1 MIADLVLVAILVLAA
16 LLGMKA
22 GLFDMLGRLLLLLLS
37 LGLTLLLLGPVT
49 GFLTRLPWLEPV
61 GEWLAH
67 PVVKTFEDT
76 AVSIEEAIERFA
88 LPPLLEALMSSQ
100 MPEGVSGANQALPE
114 LTAALFRFALM
125 AAVFVILFTLIAF
138 LVHRLTRLMTR
149 WSDSLPVIGSLNRLG
164 GFLAGAV
171 FGLIVINM
179 LLLLSG
185 LLAPYIPATATMI
198 ESSRLARYLYLANFL
213 TELVRT
219 S

>member
-1 MIADLVLVAILVLAA
+1 
-16 LLGMKA
+16 
-22 GLFDMLGRLLLLLLS
+22 
-37 LGLTLLLLGPVT
+37 
-49 GFLTRLPWLEPV
+49 
-61 GEWLAH
+61 
-67 PVVKTFEDT
+67 
-76 AVSIEEAIERFA
+76 
-88 LPPLLEALMSSQ
+88 
-100 MPEGVSGANQALPE
+100 
-114 LTAALFRFALM
+114 M

-185 LLAPYIPATATMI
+185 LLAPYIPATAAMI
-198 ESSRLARYLYLANFL
+198 EASRLARYLYLANFL